1 MSVRSMYLGK
11 VALAGEGPKSRT
23 GDLILKLAPLARQCR
38 RVARGSYS
46 RKSLLRLIWN

>member
-1 MSVRSMYLGK
+1 MRSMYLGK
-11 VALAGEGPKSRT
+11 VALAEGQKSRT
-23 GDLILKLAPLARQCR
+23 HDFILKLALLARQCR